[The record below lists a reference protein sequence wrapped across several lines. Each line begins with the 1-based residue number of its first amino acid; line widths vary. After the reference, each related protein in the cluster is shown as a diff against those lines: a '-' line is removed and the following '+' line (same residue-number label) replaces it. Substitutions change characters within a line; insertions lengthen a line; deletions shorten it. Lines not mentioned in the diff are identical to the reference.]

1 MTKVQL
7 EYDLAQ
13 PLTEVMMPRVAAAHS
28 LFGMLRVQVA
38 GSALDRLL
46 VDYDASRLTRD
57 QVEAALLGAG
67 LAVSRRG

>member
-13 PLTEVMMPRVAAAHS
+13 PLTEAQMPRVAAAHA
-28 LFGMLRVQVA
+28 LFGMLRVQVVGA
-38 GSALDRLL
+38 GDRLR

-57 QVEAALLGAG
+57 QVEAALGGAG
-67 LAVSRRG
+67 LAVTRRA

>member
-13 PLTEVMMPRVAAAHS
+13 PLSEAQMPRVSAMHG
-28 LFGMLRVQVA
+28 LLGMLRVQPNNA
-38 GSALDRLL
+38 GDRLL

-57 QVEAALLGAG
+57 QVEAALAGAG
-67 LAVSRRG
+67 LAVTRRG